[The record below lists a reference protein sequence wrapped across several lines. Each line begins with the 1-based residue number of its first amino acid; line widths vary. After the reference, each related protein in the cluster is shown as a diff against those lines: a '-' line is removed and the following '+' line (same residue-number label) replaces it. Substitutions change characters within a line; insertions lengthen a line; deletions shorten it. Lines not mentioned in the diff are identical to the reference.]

1 MKNITIRDVA
11 RECGVST
18 QTISRVINESQN
30 VNEKTRKLVKEKI
43 RECIAGKPEA
53 HAFEDLSKIS
63 EMKDMVEIGG

>member
-30 VNEKTRKLVKEKI
+30 VNEKTRKLVKVGTVFQAKK
-43 RECIAGKPEA
+43 RTLWNGKRCKSQYRI
-53 HAFEDLSKIS
+53 FSGFMLDF
-63 EMKDMVEIGG
+63 